1 MAGGIRLRGWS
12 GVSLLLALGAGLA
25 WPLTTAP
32 LDWQPALFTAEP
44 WRAFSAAFVHWS
56 AQHLLANLAGCAVLA
71 FVGASARLPGRAA
84 LAWLIAWPLTQIGL
98 LTRPDLLHFG
108 GLSGVL
114 HAGVAVLV
122 VELLRRGG
130 RDRSIGAAIGAG
142 LLIKLLLEQPLGAP
156 LRQVAGWDIAIAPL
170 SHLTGTVAGALCAGA
185 VGSLQRR
192 PGIVEP

>member
-1 MAGGIRLRGWS
+1 MAGGIRLSPWS
-12 GVSLLLALGAGLA
+12 GVSLLLALGAVLA
-25 WPLTTAP
+25 WPLTTAS
-32 LDWQPALFTAEP
+32 LDWQPALFTTEP

-56 AQHLLANLAGCAVLA
+56 GQHLLANLAGCAVLA
-71 FVGASARLPGRAA
+71 FVGAAARLPRRAA

-98 LTRPDLLHFG
+98 LMRPDLLHFG

-122 VELLRRGG
+122 VELLRRSG
-130 RDRSIGAAIGAG
+130 RDRRIGAAIAIG

-156 LRQVAGWDIAIAPL
+156 LRQVAGWDIAIAPF
-170 SHLTGTVAGALCAGA
+170 SHLSGAVAGALCALA
-185 VGSLQRR
+185 VGWAPRR